1 MEHTTPDTGK
11 TPVNVSDTGR
21 IVSALAGA
29 WILAR
34 ALNKRNLGIINGAAA
49 AFLLYRGL
57 SGHCPA
63 TAAIEKA
70 KDQQLESNNFTGTVE
85 DPEMVSRELTP

>member
-1 MEHTTPDTGK
+1 MEHTKSDNKPK
-11 TPVNVSDTGR
+11 NVSDAGR
-21 IVSALAGA
+21 IVSALAGT

-34 ALNKRNLGIINGAAA
+34 ALNKRNLGIISGAAA
-49 AFLLYRGL
+49 AFLLYRGI

-70 KDQQLESNNFTGTVE
+70 KNKQVENNDFTATVE
-85 DPEMVSRELTP
+85 DPEMISREVTP

>member
-1 MEHTTPDTGK
+1 MEHTMSENTRT
-11 TPVNVSDTGR
+11 NVSDTGR
-21 IVSALAGA
+21 IVSALAGF

-57 SGHCPA
+57 TGHCPA
-63 TAAIEKA
+63 TAALEKA
-70 KDQQLESNNFTGTVE
+70 KEQQLENNDFMSTVE
-85 DPEMVSRELTP
+85 DPEMVNRAVTP